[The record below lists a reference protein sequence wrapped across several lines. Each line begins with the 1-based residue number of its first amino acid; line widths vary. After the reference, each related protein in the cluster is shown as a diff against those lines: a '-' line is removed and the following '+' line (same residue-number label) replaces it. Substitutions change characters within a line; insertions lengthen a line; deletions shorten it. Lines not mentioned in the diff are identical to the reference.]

1 MSNTIQIKGGNSV
14 PSKNVL
20 AYKELGFNFNGGD
33 LYIGDSNG
41 NPLLIAKKGVM
52 DKLSIDGSGNL
63 VLAGTVIA
71 TNLTATN
78 LASTNLTA
86 TNITA
91 NTAATL
97 AKVIVG
103 TGSRGTGDPSGTGAD
118 GQLYFKII

>member
-20 AYKELGFNFNGGD
+20 AYKELGFNFKGGD

-78 LASTNLTA
+78 LTT